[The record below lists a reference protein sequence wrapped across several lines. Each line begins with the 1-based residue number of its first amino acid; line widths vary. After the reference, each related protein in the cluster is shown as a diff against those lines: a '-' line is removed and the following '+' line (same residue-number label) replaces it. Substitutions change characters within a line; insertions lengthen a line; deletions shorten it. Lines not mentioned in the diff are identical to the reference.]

1 MPEPS
6 PAQNSAAM
14 DPSRCPLCGQPNACG
29 AEAARCSG
37 EPCTDCWC
45 MTVAIPAA
53 LRAQVP
59 AEAQGLACICRN
71 CVAQACPA
79 PNSTVK
85 AAGT

>member
-1 MPEPS
+1 
-6 PAQNSAAM
+6 
-14 DPSRCPLCGQPNACG
+14 
-29 AEAARCSG
+29 
-37 EPCTDCWC
+37 
-45 MTVAIPAA
+45 MTVAVPVA

-79 PNSTVK
+79 PASKVK

>member
-1 MPEPS
+1 MPEGVTAPID
-6 PAQNSAAM
+6 AGL
-14 DPSRCPLCGQPNACG
+14 CPLCGRPNACG
-29 AEAARCSG
+29 AEAARCTG

-79 PNSTVK
+79 PDWAVK